1 MLETPSTGSH
11 CLGVRFRH
19 ILRMPVRVNRSLP
32 GDDLREPESDWRLN
46 VKLGF
51 KESRSR
57 IKNAVHG
64 NQFALIPDTR
74 RMRTLALCAVLLTGS
89 WTPGLADVQI
99 EGLGAALLE
108 NAIAHLTLDDE
119 ACEAPTWRVQE
130 RFADAANQIRTS
142 LEALGYYDAT
152 VASRL
157 ESGEDC
163 WSARFDVEPGEPV
176 VVRSVDFSISG
187 EAQGDAQ
194 FEAPLSGGELVP
206 GAILRHAAYEQFK
219 RQLLDLAS
227 AKGYVDALYTT
238 SRLDVYP
245 VERAADV
252 TLYFESG
259 PRYRFGAIELQQNVL
274 SEQLLQYYFDF
285 SPGDFYD
292 ADKLTD
298 LYAALTGS
306 GYFDQVDIQ
315 PLGTDPV
322 TREIALRVDLQPRT
336 RRRHTYGL
344 GFSTDTGPRFRM
356 GHINTRRNE
365 RGHQS
370 SMDLQVSPVI
380 SELSLTYRLPYGD
393 PRSEWLSFQSGI
405 KHENTE
411 TSSSDSLKFGV
422 RRLVPLQGNW
432 RHSQFVDYL
441 LEDYTVGRQQSRS
454 RLLIPGVD
462 WTRLVADDTLRAS
475 AGHRLSFSLR
485 GASDSLGSDT
495 SYVQA
500 ALSAKRIW
508 SLPNAARILVRGE
521 LGATW
526 GDDFN
531 ALPPSVRF
539 FAGGDTSV
547 RGYEFESLGPVD
559 AHGQVVG
566 GTSLAVASIEYE
578 HSVRPR
584 WSVAAF
590 VDSGDAFR
598 AAEFVTHTGAGVG
611 LRWQSPLGPIR
622 IDVAKP
628 LDGDD
633 RNPRLHISL
642 GPDL

>member
-1 MLETPSTGSH
+1 
-11 CLGVRFRH
+11 
-19 ILRMPVRVNRSLP
+19 
-32 GDDLREPESDWRLN
+32 
-46 VKLGF
+46 
-51 KESRSR
+51 
-57 IKNAVHG
+57 
-64 NQFALIPDTR
+64 
-74 RMRTLALCAVLLTGS
+74 MRTIAYCAVLLPGI
-89 WTPGLADVQI
+89 WKPGLADVQI
-99 EGLGAALLE
+99 EGLEAALLD
-108 NAIAHLTLDDE
+108 NALAHLALDDE
-119 ACEAPTWRVQE
+119 ACGAPTWRVDE
-130 RFADAANQIRTS
+130 RFADAADQIRTS
-142 LEALGYYDAT
+142 LQALGYYEAA

-157 ESGEDC
+157 ESSEDC

-176 VVRSVDFSISG
+176 LVRRVDFSISG

-194 FEAPLSGGELVP
+194 FEAPLSGSELVP
-206 GAILRHAAYEQFK
+206 GAILSHAAYEQLK
-219 RQLLDLAS
+219 RELLDLAS
-227 AKGYVDALYTT
+227 AKGYVDAVYAT

-245 VERAADV
+245 TERAADV
-252 TLYFESG
+252 TLHFESG
-259 PRYRFGAIELQQNVL
+259 PRYRFGAIELQQDVL
-274 SEQLLQYYFDF
+274 TAQLLQHYFDF

-292 ADKLTD
+292 ADKLIE

-306 GYFDQVDIQ
+306 GYFDQVDIRPQ
-315 PLGTDPV
+315 GADPA
-322 TREIALRVDLQPRT
+322 TREIAVRVDLHPRT

-356 GHINTRRNE
+356 GRINTRRNE

-370 SMDLQVSPVI
+370 SMDLQTSPVI

-393 PRSEWLSFQSGI
+393 PRSEWLSFQTGV

-411 TSSSDSLKFGV
+411 TSSSDSLEFGV
-422 RRLVPLQGNW
+422 RRLAPLQGGW

-441 LEDYTVGRQQSRS
+441 LEDYTVGRQQGRS
-454 RLLIPGVD
+454 RLLTPGVD
-462 WTRLVADDTLRAS
+462 WTRLVADDTLRPS
-475 AGHRLSFSLR
+475 AGHRLNFSLR

-495 SYVQA
+495 SFVQA
-500 ALSAKRIW
+500 ALSAKWIW
-508 SLPNAARILVRGE
+508 SLPSSARILVRGE

-526 GDDFN
+526 EDDFS

-539 FAGGDTSV
+539 FAGGDTSI
-547 RGYEFESLGPVD
+547 RGYEFESLGPMD

-578 HSVRPR
+578 HPVRPR

-598 AAEFVTHTGAGVG
+598 AAEFETHTGTGVG

-622 IDVAKP
+622 FDVARP
-628 LDGDD
+628 RSGDD
-633 RNPRLHISL
+633 RNLRLHVSL